1 MIFNSSSMELNIK
14 NAVPFLT
21 FKELSR
27 FPFVTHAF
35 STRMGGVSGG
45 EFTSMNMSFGRG
57 DPYENVI
64 ENYRRLCSAVG
75 VSFLS
80 LTASAQDHHTF
91 VRRVTREN
99 CGVGITRPKDIQS
112 VDALITNDPYVTL
125 VTYFADCTPLLFV
138 DEKNKA
144 VGAAHAGWRGTV
156 GKIGMMTVEKMAQE
170 FSTDP
175 HDLVVTVGP
184 AIGKC
189 CYEVDEPVA
198 DEFLRLG
205 LDSDK
210 FVERKGGGKY
220 MIDLLEANTQ
230 IVMEAGVPRENII
243 KSDICTR
250 CSSDM
255 IWSHRATGG
264 KRGGMCALIGV
275 KEQ

>member
-112 VDALITNDPYVTL
+112 VDALITNDPYSRRRSPRGL
-125 VTYFADCTPLLFV
+125 AGDCR
-138 DEKNKA
+138 KN
-144 VGAAHAGWRGTV
+144 RN
-156 GKIGMMTVEKMAQE
+156 
-170 FSTDP
+170 D
-175 HDLVVTVGP
+175 
-184 AIGKC
+184 
-189 CYEVDEPVA
+189 
-198 DEFLRLG
+198 
-205 LDSDK
+205 DS
-210 FVERKGGGKY
+210 RKNG
-220 MIDLLEANTQ
+220 
-230 IVMEAGVPRENII
+230 AGVFHG
-243 KSDICTR
+243 
-250 CSSDM
+250 SS
-255 IWSHRATGG
+255 
-264 KRGGMCALIGV
+264 
-275 KEQ
+275 